1 MTKGDYSTHI
11 FEYVTF
17 GLGIHYLLKAI
28 IVQFVA
34 LLLTFQFARPLTIS
48 VSRPNLFIIIYTAIS
63 LAFLV
68 VTFLFSRNMCRRSIS
83 PEMHKMRAAV
93 ISTLLY
99 HLVAATIVISG
110 YTLLIVAVRGTG
122 QINILDL
129 FLSLLFT
136 TAFAAI
142 LTVGYHDEFEDHMP
156 AVETLEGT
164 IDDWIENTKW
174 VYEEDNSQAQRDR
187 LDAFEDSCDE
197 IRAILSNAN
206 TQAGKQL
213 AEEFEAW
220 VSNFKR
226 HSGQAK
232 ELVIQGQKHIKPAN
246 RELQMEHQEF
256 HRLKSRLQDLS
267 TRYD

>member
-1 MTKGDYSTHI
+1 MTEGDYSTRI

-17 GLGIHYLLKAI
+17 GVGIHYLLKAI

-34 LLLTFQFARPLTIS
+34 LLLTYQFARPLSIS
-48 VSRPNLFIIIYTAIS
+48 VSKPNLFIIIYTTIS

-83 PEMHKMRAAV
+83 PEMHNMTAV
-93 ISTLLY
+93 LISTVLY
-99 HLVAATIVISG
+99 HLVAAAVVTSG
-110 YTLLIVAVRGTG
+110 YTLLIVAVRGIR

-142 LTVGYHDEFEDHMP
+142 LTVGYHDELDDQLP
-156 AVETLEGT
+156 AVETLVDT
-164 IDDWIENTKW
+164 IDDWIENTSW
-174 VYEEDNSQAQRDR
+174 VDEEDNSQTQQDR
-187 LDAFEDSCDE
+187 LNAFEDNCDE
-197 IRAILSNAN
+197 IGEIFSNAN

-213 AEEFEAW
+213 AQEFEAW
-220 VSNFKR
+220 VSSFKG
-226 HSGQAK
+226 HNGQAK
-232 ELVIQGQKHIKPAN
+232 ELVIQGQKHNKATN
-246 RELQMEHQEF
+246 QELQTEHEEF
-256 HRLKSRLQDLS
+256 DRLKSRLQDLS